1 MSDNK
6 ACLSGRF
13 RGYCPVVV
21 DVETGGLDPHKHA
34 LLEIAA
40 VTLKFDA
47 QGLLI
52 PDEQIAF
59 NVHPHP
65 DSKVLADALKVNK
78 INLQDANRQ
87 ATTEAQALRGVFQ
100 LVRRTVK
107 AQGCK
112 RAILVGHNA
121 AFDLNVVYAA
131 AQRSGVGRVPFHPFS
146 TLDTVTLGAAC
157 YGQTVL
163 AKVLERAQIPFEK
176 AKAHQ
181 ALYDTIKTAEL
192 FCDCVNKIPF
202 QDC

>member
-1 MSDNK
+1 MTAQK
-6 ACLSGRF
+6 PQLGERF

-21 DVETGGLDPHKHA
+21 DVETGGLDPLQHA

-40 VTLKFDA
+40 VTLKLDA
-47 QGLLI
+47 QGLLL
-52 PDEQIAF
+52 PDEHITF

-65 DSKVLADALKVNK
+65 DSIVLPSALKVNK
-78 INLQDANRQ
+78 IDLQAPDRH
-87 ATTEAQALRGVFQ
+87 ATTEADALRGVFQ
-100 LVRRTVK
+100 LVRHTIK

-131 AQRSGVGRVPFHPFS
+131 AQRSSICRIPFHPFS
-146 TLDTVTLGAAC
+146 TLDTVTLGAVC

-163 AKVLERAQIPFEK
+163 AKALEQAKITFDTT
-176 AKAHQ
+176 KAHQ

-192 FCDCVNKIPF
+192 FCACVNRFSLK
-202 QDC
+202 Q